1 MKMFL
6 VAIAA
11 VVMALPA
18 RAQTYPDKP
27 IRMVVPFPPGGPLD
41 VVARVFSAPMAE
53 KFGQS
58 VFVENRAGASGNI
71 GMDTV
76 ARAQPD
82 GYTLLWMLDSMLT
95 VNPIVYPA
103 TGEPLER
110 LRPIAIVAENI
121 SAVAVNPALGVKTVA
136 DFIKLSQSKDLS
148 YASAGPG
155 SPGHRYMEL
164 FKMLTG
170 AKATHVPYSGNAPGV
185 QSLIAGETQAF
196 VSPVAGVLQQIRAG
210 KLMALAV
217 SSPVRTPT
225 LPDVPTMTELG
236 YPKFNNVAWF
246 SVFAP
251 AKTPQAIIDTLERE
265 LQRVVQLPDVRERM
279 NKSGSGPAWENSKT
293 IVSRAATERKLWA
306 EVIEKTGMKVE

>member
-1 MKMFL
+1 
-6 VAIAA
+6 
-11 VVMALPA
+11 
-18 RAQTYPDKP
+18 
-27 IRMVVPFPPGGPLD
+27 
-41 VVARVFSAPMAE
+41 
-53 KFGQS
+53 
-58 VFVENRAGASGNI
+58 
-71 GMDTV
+71 
-76 ARAQPD
+76 
-82 GYTLLWMLDSMLT
+82 
-95 VNPIVYPA
+95 
-103 TGEPLER
+103 
-110 LRPIAIVAENI
+110 
-121 SAVAVNPALGVKTVA
+121 
-136 DFIKLSQSKDLS
+136 
-148 YASAGPG
+148 
-155 SPGHRYMEL
+155 MEL

-217 SSPVRTPT
+217 SSPRRTPT
-225 LPDVPTMTELG
+225 LPEVPTMTELG

-251 AKTPQAIIDTLERE
+251 AKTPQAVIDTLERE

-293 IVSRAATERKLWA
+293 IVARAATERKLWA

>member
-11 VVMALPA
+11 VVMALPI

-27 IRMVVPFPPGGPLD
+27 VRMVVPFPPGGPLD
-41 VVARVFSAPMAE
+41 VVARIFAAPMAE